1 MTTERQEP
9 AESNSTPGR
18 GVTQVGQVFNE
29 LERVTRR
36 LPGVA
41 ARRARAARSARP
53 SPSREHIAALIAALG
68 DAGHPAHASAV
79 DELTAIGP
87 AAVPALCEAL
97 GPDNPWL
104 TIYRAAEAA
113 GRIGDGRAAGPL
125 LQALNHPNSN
135 VRWSAVRALTQIGDV
150 RALLELR
157 RVAQHDQGRTSW
169 GEPVADAAQ
178 SALAELGR
186 RSVWGQSLEL
196 IKTAV
201 TCVLMILALILAFS
215 VVSRL
220 RDELDRFG
228 QVIPGQT
235 QLPQFTLPTAAPT
248 TGAEADATEG
258 DPAAPALA
266 TTVAQPTTEAVLA
279 PTSAGIAGTGTITGT
294 VLQDANVRPSPGT
307 GNQPIGRLSLDDQ
320 IIFLARTANSQ
331 WYLIRLGEQ
340 TSSGSTINSPDG
352 TGWIN
357 QSLVSAPAGELPVQ
371 DPAAPAATPS
381 PTASP

>member
-9 AESNSTPGR
+9 ADSASTPAR
-18 GVTQVGQVFNE
+18 GATQVGQVFDS

-36 LPGVA
+36 FPGA
-41 ARRARAARSARP
+41 TPRRARPPRP
-53 SPSREHIAALIAALG
+53 VPSREQVASLINALG
-68 DAGHPAHASAV
+68 DSSHPLHAVAV
-79 DELTAIGP
+79 DELVALGP

-97 GPDNPWL
+97 DPARPWL

-125 LQALNHPNSN
+125 AQALQHPNSN
-135 VRWSAVRALTQIGDV
+135 VRWSAVRALAQIGDV
-150 RALLELR
+150 RTLIELR
-157 RVAQHDQGRTSW
+157 GVARHDQGRTSW
-169 GEPVADAAQ
+169 GEPVAGAAQ

-215 VVSRL
+215 VVSRF

-235 QLPQFTLPTAAPT
+235 QIPQFVLPTAAPT
-248 TGAEADATEG
+248 DEPADA
-258 DPAAPALA
+258 PAAESAASALA
-266 TTVAQPTTEAVLA
+266 PTVAAPLVEPALA
-279 PTSAGIAGTGTITGT
+279 PTSAAIAASGLITGT
-294 VLQDANVRPSPGT
+294 VRQDANVRPLPST
-307 GNQPIGRLSLDDQ
+307 ANEPIGRVSFGDEV
-320 IIFLARTANSQ
+320 IFLARSANSQ
-331 WYLIRLGEQ
+331 WYLVRLSAE
-340 TSSGSTINSPDG
+340 GSTAIRSPDG
-352 TGWIN
+352 SGWIN
-357 QSLVSAPAGELPVQ
+357 QTLVSAPVGELPVQ
-371 DPAAPAATPS
+371 DPLIPEAVPT